1 MAQLLHQFTG
11 GKVHIGVA
19 AGIDGD
25 LGTDATEILRQ
36 IEACPQGADVVLL
49 FDLGSAKLNCEMAL
63 ELLPPDSGRR
73 VSIADAPL
81 VEGAIAAAM
90 EASLGGNQ
98 ESVLAA
104 ATAAWQMRKLE
115 SP

>member
-1 MAQLLHQFTG
+1 MRNGARTF
-11 GKVHIGVA
+11 A
-19 AGIDGD
+19 AR
-25 LGTDATEILRQ
+25 L
-36 IEACPQGADVVLL
+36 
-49 FDLGSAKLNCEMAL
+49 
-63 ELLPPDSGRR
+63 GRR
-73 VSIADAPL
+73 VS
-81 VEGAIAAAM
+81 IAAAM